1 MFLRDPNFSFVSDCI
16 DTLIKTAPPTVSTKP
31 KYQTIRWISIHECV
45 GYIIKENDAYLNSD
59 DQKVIEA
66 YSLIEEKITWHYVY
80 QMLDIMKKFLLA
92 IEKDLT

>member
-1 MFLRDPNFSFVSDCI
+1 MGQKIQLNWSLNIPLGIELTMVYRMSVS
-16 DTLIKTAPPTVSTKP
+16 S
-31 KYQTIRWISIHECV
+31 
-45 GYIIKENDAYLNSD
+45 GNLNSD